1 MELEER
7 VKRLEDLVAP
17 DDQEGNVADAL
28 MNLYGNFVQS
38 LIWQGDFLFDLQNS
52 MENMMMKISSLIPDE
67 LLEQLQEKPE
77 GEPEVKLHLVT
88 DPQES

>member
-52 MENMMMKISSLIPDE
+52 MENMMMKISSLIPEE

-77 GEPEVKLHLVT
+77 GEPETKLHLVT
-88 DPQES
+88 NPQES